1 MAVCQIL
8 RFRQDDTDR
17 WKWRYRAPDGQVTE
31 SPQTYA
37 YHYECVAAARM
48 SGYQPD
54 LRWVAGD

>member
-1 MAVCQIL
+1 MPVCQIL
-8 RFRQDDTDR
+8 RFRHDDADR

-31 SPQTYA
+31 SMETFA
-37 YHYECVAAARM
+37 FHYECVAAARM